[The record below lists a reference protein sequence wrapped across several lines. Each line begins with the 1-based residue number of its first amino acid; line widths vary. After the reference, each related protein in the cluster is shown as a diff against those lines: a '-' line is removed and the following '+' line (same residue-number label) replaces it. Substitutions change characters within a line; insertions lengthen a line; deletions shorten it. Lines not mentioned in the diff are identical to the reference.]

1 MNMRNPIVR
10 TVTVLVVAAVLVI
23 GWYLVS
29 PLFINR
35 TVDEAFPFT
44 LPSDSEMASMTASE
58 KSDLESTFFAALP
71 DEAAMDE
78 LSDEDMA
85 EVTDRVMVAAA
96 AVMADTEATD
106 DAMADEWVVVVQGSF
121 SDADSFHRGSG
132 SATVFQMGDERV
144 LRFEDFTATNGPD
157 LHVILTRDPAPSSR
171 AEVGSDYVD
180 LGSLKGNMGNQNYE
194 IPTDL
199 DLSDYQGVVIYCM
212 PFHVVFA
219 TASLN

>member
-1 MNMRNPIVR
+1 MSMRNPIVR

>member
-157 LHVILTRDPAPSSR
+157 LHVILTRDPAPS
-171 AEVGSDYVD
+171 
-180 LGSLKGNMGNQNYE
+180 
-194 IPTDL
+194 T
-199 DLSDYQGVVIYCM
+199 
-212 PFHVVFA
+212 
-219 TASLN
+219 

>member
-23 GWYLVS
+23 GWFLVS

-58 KSDLESTFFAALP
+58 KSDLESAFFAALP
-71 DEAAMDE
+71 DEAATDE

-96 AVMADTEATD
+96 AVMADTEAAD
-106 DAMADEWVVVVQGSF
+106 DAMADEWIVVVQGSF

-180 LGSLKGNMGNQNYE
+180 LGSLKGNVGNQNYE
-194 IPTDL
+194 LPADL

>member
-23 GWYLVS
+23 GWFLVS

-58 KSDLESTFFAALP
+58 KSDLESAFFAALP
-71 DEAAMDE
+71 DEAATDE

-96 AVMADTEATD
+96 AVMADTEAAD
-106 DAMADEWVVVVQGSF
+106 DAMADEWIVVVQGSF

-180 LGSLKGNMGNQNYE
+180 LGSLKGNVGNQNYE
-194 IPTDL
+194 LPAGL

>member
-1 MNMRNPIVR
+1 MNMSNPIVR
-10 TVTVLVVAAVLVI
+10 TVTVLVVAAVVVI
-23 GWYLVS
+23 GWFLVS

-58 KSDLESTFFAALP
+58 KGDLESAFFAALP

-96 AVMADTEATD
+96 AVMADTEAD
-106 DAMADEWVVVVQGSF
+106 DAMADEWIVVVQGSF

-171 AEVGSDYVD
+171 AEVGDDYVD
-180 LGSLKGNMGNQNYE
+180 LGSLKGNVGNQNYE
-194 IPTDL
+194 LPADL
-199 DLSDYQGVVIYCM
+199 DLGEYQGVVIYCM

-219 TASLN
+219 TATLN